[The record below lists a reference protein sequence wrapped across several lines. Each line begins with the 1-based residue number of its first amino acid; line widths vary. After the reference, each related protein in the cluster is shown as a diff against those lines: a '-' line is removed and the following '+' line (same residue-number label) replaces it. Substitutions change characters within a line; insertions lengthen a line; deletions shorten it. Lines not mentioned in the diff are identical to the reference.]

1 MNIYPVD
8 NAKGFANT
16 YPLDNDLSFGERYP
30 FFKQLVTRDFR
41 RLPRPEYEMASC
53 ITSSFD
59 SRLEKFKFFVLSLFF
74 RTRVN
79 QHAYLLLTVGSRFVA
94 TYTPFTPRLKSF

>member
-16 YPLDNDLSFGERYP
+16 YPLDSDLSFGERYP
-30 FFKQLVTRDFR
+30 FFKHLVTGDFR

-53 ITSSFD
+53 ITSSID
-59 SRLEKFKFFVLSLFF
+59 SRQEKFKFFVVMLF
-74 RTRVN
+74 
-79 QHAYLLLTVGSRFVA
+79 
-94 TYTPFTPRLKSF
+94 

>member
-8 NAKGFANT
+8 NAKGFADT
-16 YPLDNDLSFGERYP
+16 YPLDSDLSFGERWRP
-30 FFKQLVTRDFR
+30 FFKQLVIGDFR

-59 SRLEKFKFFVLSLFF
+59 SRLEKNNFSLWCFF
-74 RTRVN
+74 RTRVKQN
-79 QHAYLLLTVGSRFVA
+79 TCLLLTLEIRFVA
-94 TYTPFTPRLKSF
+94 TYTPFTPRLKSY